1 MRAVNLYYLA
11 GISNERLFSDYENI
25 LSARNGVT
33 RIRRA
38 DQTALRSLLKVL
50 KKNGLTE
57 LLLYD
62 GFFFSFGLFPS
73 PMFLP
78 TGSFTPWTGRTG

>member
-38 DQTALRSLLKVL
+38 DQTALRSLLKM
-50 KKNGLTE
+50 LTPGTASPGSAARIR
-57 LLLYD
+57 LRCA
-62 GFFFSFGLFPS
+62 LF
-73 PMFLP
+73 
-78 TGSFTPWTGRTG
+78 